1 MALKEFLGN
10 QEYSDHF
17 FEYVSVTLK
26 ALADNSFLLF

>member
-10 QEYSDHF
+10 QEYSVHF
-17 FEYVSVTLK
+17 FEYVYITLK